1 MRVLEV
7 PEWLTKP
14 YFIGYIVKCKMK
26 REFIETSSFTKKW
39 FALGFTDDDL
49 AELQQFL
56 LKNPEAGDI
65 MVGTGGLKKIRVA
78 FQGRGKSRSSRVCYV
93 DFATF
98 AKTYLIQVFS
108 KEEQS
113 NLTDAEKN
121 AVKKVI
127 GILKIEA
134 ARNWRKEHE

>member
-1 MRVLEV
+1 M
-7 PEWLTKP
+7 TNP
-14 YFIGYIVKCKMK
+14 YFIGYFIKYKMR
-26 REFIETSSFTKKW
+26 REFIETPSFTKRW
-39 FALGFTDDDL
+39 FALGFNDDDL

-56 LKNPEAGDI
+56 IKNPEAGDVMI
-65 MVGTGGLKKIRVA
+65 GTGGLKKIRFA
-78 FQGRGKSRSSRVCYV
+78 FQGRGKSGSARVCYV

-108 KEEQS
+108 KEEKP
-113 NLTDAEKN
+113 NLTDTEKN

-127 GILKIEA
+127 GVLKTEA